1 MNFNQLVELVFENQG
16 TDDLTHE
23 FFFRYNYAHIGSNKS
38 DVRAIAKFLNNT
50 DRGLALIIED
60 TAGLTYEFEGD
71 KSYYFL
77 LISRKMNKTNQSE
90 LLKSIRKIVS
100 DECYRR
106 MKHYGWYPAEDL
118 YTTTLREYDPMG
130 KYNVEDDVKD
140 VWRAA
145 IKRL

>member
-1 MNFNQLVELVFENQG
+1 
-16 TDDLTHE
+16 
-23 FFFRYNYAHIGSNKS
+23 
-38 DVRAIAKFLNNT
+38 
-50 DRGLALIIED
+50 
-60 TAGLTYEFEGD
+60 
-71 KSYYFL
+71 
-77 LISRKMNKTNQSE
+77 
-90 LLKSIRKIVS
+90 
-100 DECYRR
+100 